1 MNWKQAIDQY
11 MVYLKLERG
20 SSKAT
25 LVSYH
30 YDLHRLSKP
39 LIESGID
46 SPLKVTLGQLRDAQG
61 ILALELSAR
70 SLSRLVSATKGFFS
84 FLREEGYTSENPAEL
99 IESPKVGRK
108 IPIFLST
115 TEVQSFMKAID
126 RSHPQGA
133 RNLALFELL
142 YACGLRVSELL
153 GLRLSDLYFKEQFIK
168 VFGKGQK
175 VRLVPISPLS
185 IEILSDYMHT
195 RVDQYQPQ
203 KGYEDLLFLNRRGRG
218 LTRAMLFTLSK
229 TIASK
234 AQIKKDVSPHTFRHC
249 FATHL
254 LENGADLR
262 AIQLMLGHES
272 ITTTEI
278 YLHSSVEKLRDTIER
293 LHPRSGFYIDK
304 T

>member
-25 LVSYH
+25 LVSYQ
-30 YDLHRLSKP
+30 YDLNRLSTP

-126 RSHPQGA
+126 RSHPQGL

-175 VRLVPISPLS
+175 ARLVPISPLS
-185 IEILSDYMHT
+185 IEILSDYIHT
-195 RVDQYQPQ
+195 RADQYQPQ

-229 TIASK
+229 NIASK

-293 LHPRSGFYIDK
+293 LHPRSGF
-304 T
+304 